1 MKKRIISAVVAGLTC
16 VTAAAVFMTSPASAA
31 VPTRG
36 TYTPVDPLRV
46 LDTRDGTG
54 VVGQHPG
61 PLGAGQVTKLH
72 ITGVGGVPEIGAAA
86 VVLNVTVTQAPG
98 AGFITV
104 YPCGDSRPNASS
116 VNFEHGVDVANQ
128 VTAKVGT
135 NGDVCFFANAQVQ
148 LIADLNGW
156 YADDFAAVPGY
167 RYHEVDPSRILDTR
181 DGTGLGTRAIAPLA
195 AGEVIALTIPGS
207 GGVPAD
213 ADVRAVSMNVT
224 TDNPMSAGYLTV
236 FPCDHVRPNSSNI
249 NFDPASSGTVANL
262 VTVKVPQTGQVC
274 IFASVSTNVISD
286 VQGYFAPGPGSVF
299 TSVAPVRILDSRD
312 GTGVVG
318 SHAGR
323 LGRGEVL
330 VVHVTDANGVPTDAK
345 AVLLNLTITQA
356 ENRGFATVFPCGHL
370 RPNASNLNFTRG
382 VDRANLVKARVG
394 DNGNVCV
401 YVSEGTQVIA
411 DLNGYFTPVA
421 A

>member
-16 VTAAAVFMTSPASAA
+16 VTATAVFMTSPASAA

-36 TYTPVDPLRV
+36 TFTPVDPLRV

-128 VTAKVGT
+128 VTAKVCT

-181 DGTGLGTRAIAPLA
+181 DGTGLGTRAIAPMA
-195 AGEVIALTIPGS
+195 AGEVIALTIPGN

-213 ADVRAVSMNVT
+213 ADVRAVSMNIT
-224 TDNPMSAGYLTV
+224 TDNPTSAGYLTV